1 MNRRILTAVIAS
13 ITCALVGLTVMQ
25 LYWIRSASSVREANF
40 RQSVNDAMAKVVFQL
55 ERLEKRKAAEI
66 SPFGGMLEFN
76 EHLDYSLFISPHQLD
91 SLISRELNIR
101 GIDTRFEFGIYEP
114 EKNRFLL
121 EPTGN
126 SRKQLVRHGYA
137 FQLFTRD
144 LFSSPEYLL
153 IHFPYE
159 SRFLLIKL
167 WGMLLISVILIAV
180 IVFSFVYTILL
191 LIRQKKLSELK
202 NDLINNMTH
211 EFRTPISTISLA
223 CEALADPE
231 IPRTEAM
238 YASYTEMIREENNRL
253 AILSERILQAAVLE
267 KGQLKLRKE
276 PVDLHRVIRDV
287 VKSIRIQVE
296 IKDGEIRTDLL
307 ANPPVVEGDRVHLT
321 NLVYNLLDNAN
332 KYTPKKPVIRILT
345 ENAGEGI
352 TCTVEDNGMGI
363 PRQEQKR
370 IFDRLY
376 RIPAGNIHD
385 VRGFGLGLS
394 YVRAIVDEHRG
405 RISLESEPDKGTR
418 FTVFLPY
425 QIPES

>member
-1 MNRRILTAVIAS
+1 
-13 ITCALVGLTVMQ
+13 
-25 LYWIRSASSVREANF
+25 
-40 RQSVNDAMAKVVFQL
+40 
-55 ERLEKRKAAEI
+55 
-66 SPFGGMLEFN
+66 
-76 EHLDYSLFISPHQLD
+76 
-91 SLISRELNIR
+91 
-101 GIDTRFEFGIYEP
+101 
-114 EKNRFLL
+114 
-121 EPTGN
+121 
-126 SRKQLVRHGYA
+126 
-137 FQLFTRD
+137 
-144 LFSSPEYLL
+144 
-153 IHFPYE
+153 
-159 SRFLLIKL
+159 
-167 WGMLLISVILIAV
+167 
-180 IVFSFVYTILL
+180 
-191 LIRQKKLSELK
+191 
-202 NDLINNMTH
+202 
-211 EFRTPISTISLA
+211 
-223 CEALADPE
+223 
-231 IPRTEAM
+231 
-238 YASYTEMIREENNRL
+238 
-253 AILSERILQAAVLE
+253 
-267 KGQLKLRKE
+267 
-276 PVDLHRVIRDV
+276 